1 MARQPRPRVLVLK
14 STLQALRE
22 SGIEPSAL
30 DTLPDGTFR
39 WHFTAPAS
47 HGEDD
52 LDRELA
58 AFEEK
63 HGYGRA

>member
-1 MARQPRPRVLVLK
+1 MLM
-14 STLQALRE
+14 ALRE
-22 SGIEPSAL
+22 AGLTPRAL
-30 DTLPDGTFR
+30 DHQPDGTLR
-39 WHFTAPAS
+39 WHFTDPLGNDENA
-47 HGEDD
+47 